1 MIILLLIICLFT
13 VSPGN
18 DLPPEGFPE
27 NVEEPAYKVLY
38 ESGFY
43 EQAIELL
50 QTKIKAVPDSADM
63 EYLKYLAFC
72 FTAIE
77 QKDSAEVVFLRL
89 LGIDKSFYLDTILTS
104 PIILDVFNSA
114 KEKLALSNDSTGNMA
129 VTEDSLKEDSD
140 TFVQAEAVLQ
150 VHSGSIAAEVSD
162 TSGVVLTTRNDWY
175 NIPLCF
181 VPLGITQFQYHKPVR
196 GILFSVLQV
205 AGIGAGIWAYHKM
218 KNSYNPEYGWYS
230 GNRSEYERYSLIC
243 RTSMLMF
250 TGVYA
255 GTVADGLVLNLK
267 SRKGKK

>member
-13 VSPGN
+13 VSLGD
-18 DLPPEGFPE
+18 DLPPEGFQE
-27 NVEEPAYKVLY
+27 TGEEPAYKVLY

-72 FTAIE
+72 FTATE
-77 QKDSAEVVFLRL
+77 QKDSAEAVFLRL
-89 LGIDKSFYLDTILTS
+89 LDIDKGFYLDTILTS
-104 PIILDVFNSA
+104 PKILDVFMSA
-114 KEKLALSNDSTGNMA
+114 EEKLALYNDFTGSMA
-129 VTEDSLKEDSD
+129 VTEDSLKENSD
-140 TFVQAEAVLQ
+140 TSVQAEAGLQ
-150 VHSGSIAAEVSD
+150 VQSDSAAAEVND
-162 TSGVVLTTRNDWY
+162 TSGEVLKTRNDWY
-175 NIPLCF
+175 SIPLCF
-181 VPLGITQFQYHKPVR
+181 VPLGVTQIQYHKPVR

-218 KNSYNPEYGWYS
+218 KNSYDPEYGWYS

-243 RTSMLMF
+243 RTSMLIF